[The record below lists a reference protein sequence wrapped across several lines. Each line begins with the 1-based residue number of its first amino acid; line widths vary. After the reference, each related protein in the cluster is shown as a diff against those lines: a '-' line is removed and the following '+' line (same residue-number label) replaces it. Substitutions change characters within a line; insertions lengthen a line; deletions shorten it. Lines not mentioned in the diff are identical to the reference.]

1 MSRTQYLVKNAQINI
16 VFYLINIFL
25 TFFSRKLF
33 LDNLGADF
41 LGLNATISNLLG
53 FLSLA
58 ELGIGTAITYLL
70 YQPLAH
76 KDFNKVNEIISL
88 LNYYYK
94 RLSIAIIVFG
104 LIGSLFLPFFF
115 NKNGLSI
122 TTVYAAFYCY
132 LIINLITYFFNFK
145 QILVYADQKAFLLK
159 KVMGLSTT
167 LKVVVQMMSIIF
179 LKTNV
184 YMYLVIEIVFA
195 IIQSVAINRLI
206 GKTYYWLKIT
216 YIVNG
221 NSEHKSMLLKKSR
234 QIFSHQIGT
243 FVLTQTDHLL
253 IYAYTSLKMVTFYN
267 NYLIVVQY
275 AVSLISQPF
284 LSLNS
289 SVGDLVANSSR
300 EKAFQ
305 TFRELLLLK
314 YWIAGCIIFIIYQT
328 IDPLIEL
335 WLGKSYLLDKKITIV
350 LLLNFFITLTRKP
363 LDVFLQAFGIFHDT
377 WAPWAEAGLNL
388 ILSII
393 LGYLYGIFG
402 ILLGTSISVSLIVCL
417 WKPYLLFTQGFKRQ
431 PSLYFTNILFYLIW
445 LFVAAFIAMY
455 ILNGIKITISNKYV
469 MFIVHLG
476 IVSAT
481 FVTLYSVI
489 IMLFAKESKYIVNR
503 LLALWK

>member
-16 VFYLINIFL
+16 VFYLINILL
-25 TFFSRKLF
+25 TFFSRRLF
-33 LDNLGADF
+33 LDNLGAEF
-41 LGLNATISNLLG
+41 LGLNATIANLLG

-76 KDFNKVNEIISL
+76 KDFNKVNKIISL

-94 RLSIAIIVFG
+94 RLSLAIMVLG

-122 TTVYAAFYCY
+122 YTIYAAFYSY
-132 LIINLITYFFNFK
+132 LIINLIAYFFNFK

-159 KVMGLSTT
+159 KVMGLCAIF
-167 LKVVVQMMSIIF
+167 KVVAQIIAIIF
-179 LKTNV
+179 LKTNIYV
-184 YMYLVIEIVFA
+184 YLGIEIVFA
-195 IIQSVAINRLI
+195 IIQSIALNWLI
-206 GKTYYWLKIT
+206 DKTYHWLKIT
-216 YIVNG
+216 PIANG
-221 NSEHKSMLLKKSR
+221 NSEYKGTLLKKSK
-234 QIFSHQIGT
+234 QIFSHEIGT
-243 FVLTQTDHLL
+243 FVLTQTDQLL

-267 NYLIVVQY
+267 NYLMVVQY

-289 SVGDLVANSSR
+289 GIGDLVASSNR
-300 EKAFQ
+300 EKAYQ

-314 YWIAGCIIFIIYQT
+314 YWIAGCVIFVIYQT

-335 WLGKSYLLDKKITIV
+335 WLGKSYLLDKKITII
-350 LLLNFFITLTRKP
+350 LLLNFFITITRKP

-402 ILLGTSISVSLIVCL
+402 ILLGTFISVGLIVCL
-417 WKPYLLFTQGFKRQ
+417 WKPYLLFTQGFKRS
-431 PSLYFTNILFYLIW
+431 PSLYFTTILFYLIQ
-445 LFVAAFIAMY
+445 LFVVAFVAVY
-455 ILNGIKITISNKYV
+455 ILNNIKITIPNKYL
-469 MFIVHLG
+469 MFITHLA

-481 FVTLYSVI
+481 FVILYSVL
-489 IMLFAKESKYIVNR
+489 MALFAKESKYLVNR